1 MAECD
6 SGGVYEDIVFPGG
19 VRVYPEDWQGPPLS
33 VCPPQRALHN
43 QVRWLPCFSVFSH
56 ITSVLSALLS
66 LILYMKCEIFYAV
79 LLHLEDFF
87 NFSRDADHKTWVSLY
102 DGNQFY
108 TGVYNAEVCPDTIH
122 IMIRHIKT
130 LLPY

>member
-1 MAECD
+1 M
-6 SGGVYEDIVFPGG
+6 
-19 VRVYPEDWQGPPLS
+19 
-33 VCPPQRALHN
+33 
-43 QVRWLPCFSVFSH
+43 
-56 ITSVLSALLS
+56 LSALLS